1 MAVERFLKLPAAD
14 TLMEKTGFFILL
26 RHKLPLFFYFF
37 FFRVLGLFFTEMK
50 REGKLGL
57 LPNLCGPQSSPSA

>member
-37 FFRVLGLFFTEMK
+37 FQGSGVVFHRDEK
-50 REGKLGL
+50 RRQI
-57 LPNLCGPQSSPSA
+57 GPLT